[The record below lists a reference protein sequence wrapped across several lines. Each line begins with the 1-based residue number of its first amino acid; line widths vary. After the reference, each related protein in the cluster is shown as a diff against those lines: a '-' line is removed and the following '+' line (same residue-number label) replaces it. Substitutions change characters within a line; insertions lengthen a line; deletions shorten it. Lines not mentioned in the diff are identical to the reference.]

1 MRKVIVRDLV
11 SNTSF
16 TLSYD
21 VSVICEVMERGKAI
35 DEITYEL
42 KVNGKELLE
51 FIREMKIEN
60 TTNINESSE
69 YEIVAFDW

>member
-11 SNTSF
+11 SNTNF

>member
-51 FIREMKIEN
+51 FIREMKIAN

>member
-1 MRKVIVRDLV
+1 MRTVIVRDLV
-11 SNTSF
+11 SNTNF

-35 DEITYEL
+35 DEITHEL

>member
-11 SNTSF
+11 SNANF

-42 KVNGKELLE
+42 KVIGKELLE
-51 FIREMKIEN
+51 FIREMNIEN
-60 TTNINESSE
+60 NIDIEENNE
-69 YEIVAFDW
+69 YEIIAFDW